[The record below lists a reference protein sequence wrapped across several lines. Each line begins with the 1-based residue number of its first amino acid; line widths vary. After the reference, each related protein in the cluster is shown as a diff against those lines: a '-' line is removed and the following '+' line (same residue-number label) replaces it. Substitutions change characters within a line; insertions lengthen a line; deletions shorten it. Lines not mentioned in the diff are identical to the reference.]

1 MKNGVFFEKTLDCKP
16 CLQLILKIN
25 QSCLKG
31 VHGMT
36 IKEVEE
42 RTSLSRSNI
51 RFYEKEKLIEPSR
64 NESNGYRDY
73 SENDVEN
80 IKKIAYLRTLGISI
94 EDIRSIISEKITLQE
109 TLEKQNEVL
118 KSQIID
124 LNKAKLMCEKMLDE
138 ESISYE
144 KLQVE
149 QYVTELQD
157 YWKDNQAV
165 FKLDSVSFLYI
176 WGSMLT
182 WTTITA
188 LCLIIGGLFYS
199 KLPTEIPV
207 QWSNGVATSLVNKN
221 WIFICPVIC
230 IIIRYMLKPFIYV
243 KLQMSNYYGE
253 VITEYLTNY
262 MCFIVLS
269 IEIFSILFTFGV
281 VKSIVMLLFV
291 DTVVFI
297 GLLVVG
303 LAKMDLRGKEFL
315 QILKFSTKF
324 PLYIM

>member
-1 MKNGVFFEKTLDCKP
+1 
-16 CLQLILKIN
+16 
-25 QSCLKG
+25 
-31 VHGMT
+31 MT

-51 RFYEKEKLIEPSR
+51 HFYEKEKLIEPSR

-94 EDIRSIISEKITLQE
+94 EDIRSIISEKVTLQE
-109 TLEKQNEVL
+109 IIEKQNEVL
-118 KSQIID
+118 KNQITD
-124 LNKAKLMCEKMLDE
+124 LNKAKLMCEKMLE
-138 ESISYE
+138 EKSISYE

-157 YWKDNQAV
+157 YWKDNQTV

-188 LCLIIGGLFYS
+188 LCLIIGVLSYS

-221 WIFICPVIC
+221 RIFIYPVIC
-230 IIIRYMLKPFIYV
+230 IIIRYLLKPFIYA
-243 KLQMSNYYGE
+243 KLQMNNYYGE
-253 VITEYLTNY
+253 IITEYLTNY

-269 IEIFSILFTFGV
+269 TEIFSILFTFGV
-281 VKSIVMLLFV
+281 VKNIVMLLFV
-291 DTVVFI
+291 NTVVFI

-303 LAKMDLRGKEFL
+303 LTKMDLRGKGGL
-315 QILKFSTKF
+315 
-324 PLYIM
+324 

>member
-1 MKNGVFFEKTLDCKP
+1 M
-16 CLQLILKIN
+16 
-25 QSCLKG
+25 
-31 VHGMT
+31 GMT

-94 EDIRSIISEKITLQE
+94 EDIRSIISEKVTLQE

-118 KSQIID
+118 KSQILD

-269 IEIFSILFTFGV
+269 VEVFSILFTFGV

-303 LAKMDLRGKEFL
+303 LTKMDLRGKEFL
-315 QILKFSTKF
+315 
-324 PLYIM
+324 

>member
-1 MKNGVFFEKTLDCKP
+1 
-16 CLQLILKIN
+16 
-25 QSCLKG
+25 
-31 VHGMT
+31 MT

-42 RTSLSRSNI
+42 QTSLSRSNI

-64 NESNGYRDY
+64 NESNGYKDY

-94 EDIRSIISEKITLQE
+94 EDIRSIISEKVTLQE
-109 TLEKQNEVL
+109 IIEKQNEVL
-118 KSQIID
+118 KNQITD
-124 LNKAKLMCEKMLDE
+124 LNKAKLMCEKMLE
-138 ESISYE
+138 EKSISYE

-157 YWKDNQAV
+157 YWKDNQTV

-188 LCLIIGGLFYS
+188 LCLIIGVLSYS

-221 WIFICPVIC
+221 WIFIYPVIC
-230 IIIRYMLKPFIYV
+230 IIIRYLLKPFIYA
-243 KLQMSNYYGE
+243 KLQMNNYYGE
-253 VITEYLTNY
+253 IITEYLTNY

-269 IEIFSILFTFGV
+269 VEVFSILFTFGV
-281 VKSIVMLLFV
+281 VKSVVVLLFV
-291 DTVVFI
+291 NTAVFM

-303 LAKMDLRGKEFL
+303 LTKMDLRGKE
-315 QILKFSTKF
+315 IL
-324 PLYIM
+324 

>member
-1 MKNGVFFEKTLDCKP
+1 
-16 CLQLILKIN
+16 
-25 QSCLKG
+25 
-31 VHGMT
+31 MT
-36 IKEVEE
+36 IKDVEE
-42 RTSLSRSNI
+42 RTGLSRSNI

-94 EDIRSIISEKITLQE
+94 EDIRSIISEKVTLQE
-109 TLEKQNEVL
+109 MLEKQKEVL
-118 KSQIID
+118 KNQITD
-124 LNKAKLMCEKMLDE
+124 LNKAKLMCEKILDE

-149 QYVTELQD
+149 QYATDLHD
-157 YWKDNQAV
+157 YWKDNRTV

-182 WTTITA
+182 WTMITS
-188 LCLIIGGLFYS
+188 LCLIIGALSYS

-207 QWSNGVATSLVNKN
+207 QWSKGVATSLVNKN

-230 IIIRYMLKPFIYV
+230 IIIRYLLKPFIYA
-243 KLQMSNYYGE
+243 KLQMNNYYGE
-253 VITEYLTNY
+253 IITEYLTNY

-269 IEIFSILFTFGV
+269 VEIFSILFTFGV
-281 VKSIVMLLFV
+281 VKSVVVLLFV
-291 DTVVFI
+291 DTAIFI

-303 LAKMDLRGKEFL
+303 LVKMDLRGKEVL
-315 QILKFSTKF
+315 
-324 PLYIM
+324 

>member
-1 MKNGVFFEKTLDCKP
+1 
-16 CLQLILKIN
+16 
-25 QSCLKG
+25 
-31 VHGMT
+31 MT

-42 RTSLSRSNI
+42 RTNLSRSNV

-73 SENDVEN
+73 SESDVEN

-94 EDIRSIISEKITLQE
+94 EDIRSIISEKTTLQE
-109 TLEKQNEVL
+109 TLERQNEVL
-118 KSQIID
+118 KSQITD
-124 LNKAKLMCEKMLDE
+124 LNKAQLMCEKMLDE

-182 WTTITA
+182 WTIITA
-188 LCLIIGGLFYS
+188 LCLITGILSYS

-230 IIIRYMLKPFIYV
+230 IIIRYLLKPLIYA
-243 KLQMSNYYGE
+243 KLQMNNYYGE

-269 IEIFSILFTFGV
+269 VEIFSILFTFGV
-281 VKSIVMLLFV
+281 VKSIVILLFV
-291 DTVVFI
+291 NTVVFI

-303 LAKMDLRGKEFL
+303 LTKMDLKGKEFL
-315 QILKFSTKF
+315 
-324 PLYIM
+324 

>member
-1 MKNGVFFEKTLDCKP
+1 
-16 CLQLILKIN
+16 
-25 QSCLKG
+25 
-31 VHGMT
+31 MT
-36 IKEVEE
+36 IKDVEE
-42 RTSLSRSNI
+42 RTGLSRSNV
-51 RFYEKEKLIEPSR
+51 RFYEKEKLVEPSR

-94 EDIRSIISEKITLQE
+94 EDIRSIISEKVTLQE
-109 TLEKQNEVL
+109 MLEKQKEVL
-118 KSQIID
+118 KNQITD

-149 QYVTELQD
+149 QYVTDLHD
-157 YWKDNQAV
+157 YWKDNRTV

-182 WTTITA
+182 WTMLTS
-188 LCLIIGGLFYS
+188 LCLIIGALSYS

-207 QWSNGVATSLVNKN
+207 QWSKGVATSLVNKN
-221 WIFICPVIC
+221 WIFIRPVIC
-230 IIIRYMLKPFIYV
+230 IIIRYLLKPFIYA
-243 KLQMSNYYGE
+243 KLQMNNYYGE
-253 VITEYLTNY
+253 IITEYLTNY

-269 IEIFSILFTFGV
+269 VEIFSILFTFGV
-281 VKSIVMLLFV
+281 VKSVVVLLFV
-291 DTVVFI
+291 DTAIFI

-303 LAKMDLRGKEFL
+303 LVKMDLRGKEVL
-315 QILKFSTKF
+315 
-324 PLYIM
+324 

>member
-1 MKNGVFFEKTLDCKP
+1 MN
-16 CLQLILKIN
+16 
-25 QSCLKG
+25 
-31 VHGMT
+31 
-36 IKEVEE
+36 IKEVEV
-42 RTSLSRSNI
+42 RTGLSRSNI
-51 RFYEKEKLIEPSR
+51 RFYEKEKLIEPLR

-94 EDIRSIISEKITLQE
+94 EDIRSIISEKVTLRE
-109 TLEKQNEVL
+109 MLERQNEVL
-118 KSQIID
+118 KSQITD
-124 LNKAKLMCEKMLDE
+124 LNKAKFMCEKILDE

-165 FKLDSVSFLYI
+165 FRIDSVSFLYI
-176 WGSMLT
+176 WGSMFT
-182 WTTITA
+182 WTTITV
-188 LCLIIGGLFYS
+188 LCLIIGILSYS

-221 WIFICPVIC
+221 WIFICPSIC
-230 IIIRYMLKPFIYV
+230 IIIRYLLKPVIYV
-243 KLQMSNYYGE
+243 KLQMNNYYGE
-253 VITEYLTNY
+253 IITEYLTNY

-281 VKSIVMLLFV
+281 VKSIVVLLFV
-291 DTVVFI
+291 NTVVFI

-303 LAKMDLRGKEFL
+303 LSKMDLRGKKFL
-315 QILKFSTKF
+315 
-324 PLYIM
+324 

>member
-1 MKNGVFFEKTLDCKP
+1 
-16 CLQLILKIN
+16 
-25 QSCLKG
+25 
-31 VHGMT
+31 MT
-36 IKEVEE
+36 IKDVEE
-42 RTSLSRSNI
+42 RTGLSRSNI

-80 IKKIAYLRTLGISI
+80 IKKIAYLRTLGISV
-94 EDIRSIISEKITLQE
+94 EDIRNIISEKVTLQE
-109 TLEKQNEVL
+109 MLEKQKEVL
-118 KSQIID
+118 KNQITD

-149 QYVTELQD
+149 QYVTDLHD
-157 YWKDNQAV
+157 YWKDNRTV

-182 WTTITA
+182 WTMITS
-188 LCLIIGGLFYS
+188 LCLIIGALSYS

-207 QWSNGVATSLVNKN
+207 QWSKGVATSLVNKN

-230 IIIRYMLKPFIYV
+230 IIIRYLLKPFIYA
-243 KLQMSNYYGE
+243 KLQMNNYYGE
-253 VITEYLTNY
+253 IITEYLTNY

-269 IEIFSILFTFGV
+269 VEIFSILFTFGV
-281 VKSIVMLLFV
+281 VKSVVVLLFV
-291 DTVVFI
+291 DTAIFI

-303 LAKMDLRGKEFL
+303 LVKMDLRGKEVL
-315 QILKFSTKF
+315 
-324 PLYIM
+324 

>member
-1 MKNGVFFEKTLDCKP
+1 MN
-16 CLQLILKIN
+16 
-25 QSCLKG
+25 
-31 VHGMT
+31 
-36 IKEVEE
+36 IKEVEV
-42 RTSLSRSNI
+42 RTGLSRSNI
-51 RFYEKEKLIEPSR
+51 RFYEKEKLIEPLR

-94 EDIRSIISEKITLQE
+94 EDIRSIISEKVTLRE
-109 TLEKQNEVL
+109 MLERQNEVL
-118 KSQIID
+118 KSQITD
-124 LNKAKLMCEKMLDE
+124 LNKAKFMCEKILDE

-165 FKLDSVSFLYI
+165 FKIDSVSFLYI
-176 WGSMLT
+176 WGSMFT
-182 WTTITA
+182 WTTITV
-188 LCLIIGGLFYS
+188 LCLIIGILSYS

-221 WIFICPVIC
+221 WIFICPSIC
-230 IIIRYMLKPFIYV
+230 IIIRYLLKPVIYV
-243 KLQMSNYYGE
+243 KLQMNNYYGE
-253 VITEYLTNY
+253 IITEYLTNY

-281 VKSIVMLLFV
+281 VKSIVVLLFV
-291 DTVVFI
+291 NTVVFI

-303 LAKMDLRGKEFL
+303 LSKMDLRGKKFL
-315 QILKFSTKF
+315 
-324 PLYIM
+324 

>member
-1 MKNGVFFEKTLDCKP
+1 
-16 CLQLILKIN
+16 
-25 QSCLKG
+25 
-31 VHGMT
+31 MT
-36 IKEVEE
+36 IKDVEE
-42 RTSLSRSNI
+42 RTGLSRSNI

-94 EDIRSIISEKITLQE
+94 EDIRSIISEKVTLQE
-109 TLEKQNEVL
+109 MLEKQKEVL
-118 KSQIID
+118 KNQITD
-124 LNKAKLMCEKMLDE
+124 LNKAKLMCEKMPDG

-149 QYVTELQD
+149 QYVTDFHD
-157 YWKDNQAV
+157 YWKDNRTV

-182 WTTITA
+182 WTMLTS
-188 LCLIIGGLFYS
+188 LCLIIGALSYS

-207 QWSNGVATSLVNKN
+207 QWSKGVATSLVNKN

-230 IIIRYMLKPFIYV
+230 IIIRYLLKPFIYA
-243 KLQMSNYYGE
+243 KLQMNNYYGE
-253 VITEYLTNY
+253 IITEYLTNY

-269 IEIFSILFTFGV
+269 VEIFSILFTFGV
-281 VKSIVMLLFV
+281 VKSVVVLLFV
-291 DTVVFI
+291 DTAIFI

-303 LAKMDLRGKEFL
+303 LVKMDLRGKEVL
-315 QILKFSTKF
+315 
-324 PLYIM
+324 

>member
-1 MKNGVFFEKTLDCKP
+1 
-16 CLQLILKIN
+16 
-25 QSCLKG
+25 
-31 VHGMT
+31 MT
-36 IKEVEE
+36 IKDVEE
-42 RTSLSRSNI
+42 RTCLSRSNI

-94 EDIRSIISEKITLQE
+94 EDIRSIISEKVTLQE
-109 TLEKQNEVL
+109 MIEKQKEVL
-118 KSQIID
+118 KNQITD

-149 QYVTELQD
+149 QYVTDLHD
-157 YWKDNQAV
+157 YWKDNRTV

-182 WTTITA
+182 WTMITS
-188 LCLIIGGLFYS
+188 LCLIIGALSYS

-207 QWSNGVATSLVNKN
+207 QWSKGVATSLVNKN

-230 IIIRYMLKPFIYV
+230 IIIRYLLKPFIYA
-243 KLQMSNYYGE
+243 KLQMNNYYGE
-253 VITEYLTNY
+253 IITEYLTNY

-269 IEIFSILFTFGV
+269 VEIFSILFTFGV
-281 VKSIVMLLFV
+281 VKSVVVLLFV
-291 DTVVFI
+291 DTAIFI

-303 LAKMDLRGKEFL
+303 LVKMDLRWKEVL
-315 QILKFSTKF
+315 
-324 PLYIM
+324 